1 MALDPIIADLNL
13 AEIVQPY
20 TASLNTD
27 IFPDDGMYVG
37 DNRHHYFSCGASALT
52 CILHNLGVSEIEK
65 PQSILDFGC
74 GAGRVTR
81 WLRASFPEAI
91 IHACDIRE
99 QDVKFVRQQFRATTW
114 VSGIDIDALEPLS
127 SYDVIWVGSV
137 FTHLSAEVST
147 KLFDKLRKWLTPKG
161 VLIFSVHGRVVLHR
175 GNTGEFNYYGLGEQW
190 GKLTDGYEKT
200 GYGYADYPSQ
210 DGYGISV
217 SKSTW
222 WINLIEQRTGM
233 RLVSLSERAWDQHH
247 DVIAVQNAN
256 WEQKKDDHM
265 ALDPIIA
272 DLKLAEI
279 VRPYTA
285 SLNTDISPDD
295 GMYAGNRHHYFSCG
309 ASALTCILHSLGV
322 SGIAKPN
329 RILDFGCGA
338 GRVTRWLRASF
349 PDAIIHACDIREQ
362 DLKFVKESCRA
373 ETWVSG
379 IDVDALEPLN
389 SYDVIWVGSVFTHL
403 SAAVSTKLFDKLMKW
418 LTPKGVLIFSVHGRF
433 VLHRASAGDNI
444 YGLGENWGEL
454 TGEYEKTGYGYAD
467 YPSQDGYGISVS
479 KSTWWINLIEQ
490 RTGIRLVSLGERAW
504 DQHHDVLAVQN
515 ANWD

>member
-222 WINLIEQRTGM
+222 WINLIEQRTG
-233 RLVSLSERAWDQHH
+233 
-247 DVIAVQNAN
+247 
-256 WEQKKDDHM
+256 
-265 ALDPIIA
+265 
-272 DLKLAEI
+272 
-279 VRPYTA
+279 
-285 SLNTDISPDD
+285 
-295 GMYAGNRHHYFSCG
+295 
-309 ASALTCILHSLGV
+309 
-322 SGIAKPN
+322 
-329 RILDFGCGA
+329 
-338 GRVTRWLRASF
+338 
-349 PDAIIHACDIREQ
+349 
-362 DLKFVKESCRA
+362 
-373 ETWVSG
+373 
-379 IDVDALEPLN
+379 
-389 SYDVIWVGSVFTHL
+389 
-403 SAAVSTKLFDKLMKW
+403 
-418 LTPKGVLIFSVHGRF
+418 
-433 VLHRASAGDNI
+433 
-444 YGLGENWGEL
+444 
-454 TGEYEKTGYGYAD
+454 
-467 YPSQDGYGISVS
+467 
-479 KSTWWINLIEQ
+479 
-490 RTGIRLVSLGERAW
+490 IRLVSLGERAW